1 MKYKNMKEK
10 YEALDA
16 VIKFYISVVTLVSLI
31 FTTLYFFQMKI
42 KREIKCYLRV
52 DAKALR
58 S

>member
-31 FTTLYFFQMKI
+31 FTTLFIFFK
-42 KREIKCYLRV
+42 
-52 DAKALR
+52 
-58 S
+58 